1 LAHLKLVVRFLRNNT
16 SDLCGYLDGLG
27 LSGACT
33 VLRGIAYVTF
43 AEWRWKKMHWIC
55 VSVGTALTILRQP
68 LVLPCVREYLK
79 QHNDSHERISLVFV
93 LTSGRWLIELQ
104 FVVFFFSQNIFS
116 KWKCGWI
123 LAGVIEKS
131 LKVGKS

>member
-1 LAHLKLVVRFLRNNT
+1 M
-16 SDLCGYLDGLG
+16 
-27 LSGACT
+27 
-33 VLRGIAYVTF
+33 LRGIAYVTF

-93 LTSGRWLIELQ
+93 LTSGRWLIEFQ
-104 FVVFFFSQNIFS
+104 FVAFLLRTSFPNGSVGGVLLVSS
-116 KWKCGWI
+116 KR
-123 LAGVIEKS
+123 V
-131 LKVGKS
+131 